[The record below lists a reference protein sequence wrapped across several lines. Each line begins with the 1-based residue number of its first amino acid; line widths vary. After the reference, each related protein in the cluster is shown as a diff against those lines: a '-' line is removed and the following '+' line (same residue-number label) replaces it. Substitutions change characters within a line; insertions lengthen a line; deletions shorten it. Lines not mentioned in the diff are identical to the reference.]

1 MSDKIKLDVTV
12 SKAEHNVILGALAMY
27 QVGVLG
33 SHLDPEE
40 QKKLFDKRGRRKQ
53 NHAAPQAREIY
64 YEIVRDGL
72 PSTTPDLG
80 VSEIDDLC
88 QRLNGPHFLAD
99 PEPSRFLCSHCGA
112 TGPAEALHPLNGDDL
127 RTLARHYVGQ
137 PVPAGKCPAC
147 GTWCDEEKEG
157 E

>member
-12 SKAEHNVILGALAMY
+12 SKAEHNVILGALAWY
-27 QVGVLG
+27 QAGVLG
-33 SHLDPEE
+33 SRLDPEE
-40 QKKLFDKRGRRKQ
+40 RRNLFDKRGRLRVGEQ
-53 NHAAPQAREIY
+53 APEAREIY
-64 YEIVRDGL
+64 REIVRDGL
-72 PSTTPDLG
+72 PPAYPDLG

-99 PEPSRFLCSHCGA
+99 P
-112 TGPAEALHPLNGDDL
+112 AEALHPLNGDDL
-127 RTLARHYVGQ
+127 RTLAANYVGA
-137 PVPAGKCPAC
+137 PVPAGKCPSC